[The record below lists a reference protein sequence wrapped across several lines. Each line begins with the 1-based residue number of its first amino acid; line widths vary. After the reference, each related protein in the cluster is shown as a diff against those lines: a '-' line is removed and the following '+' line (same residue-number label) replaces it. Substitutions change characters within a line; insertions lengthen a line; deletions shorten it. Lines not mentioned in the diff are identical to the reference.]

1 MKLSIIVPTY
11 CRFGRI
17 VKVIEKLLAN
27 FPEAEIIVINDGSTD
42 ETKRIQKI
50 FENKIVYLENS
61 SNKGKGFSLRKG
73 FKKASGDFLIF
84 TDDDLPYGIEGIKQ
98 IIAGLEEGYDI
109 VIAQR
114 SKFYNDIFLKAL
126 ARPCLYILLK
136 ILFGLRFKDTQ
147 AGLKGFTKQAGKRL
161 WGYSISKGF
170 AVDIEILYLA
180 KRLKY
185 KIKEIPLE
193 QTRESFL
200 VSTFNLGRIID
211 MFIELIKIRLHHY
224 EL

>member
-1 MKLSIIVPTY
+1 MDKDNNKKLQIRNST
-11 CRFGRI
+11 
-17 VKVIEKLLAN
+17 
-27 FPEAEIIVINDGSTD
+27 AE
-42 ETKRIQKI
+42 
-50 FENKIVYLENS
+50 
-61 SNKGKGFSLRKG
+61 
-73 FKKASGDFLIF
+73 FL
-84 TDDDLPYGIEGIKQ
+84 
-98 IIAGLEEGYDI
+98 
-109 VIAQR
+109 V
-114 SKFYNDIFLKAL
+114 
-126 ARPCLYILLK
+126 
-136 ILFGLRFKDTQ
+136 
-147 AGLKGFTKQAGKRL
+147 FTKQAGKRL